1 MTYNILVLVFYL
13 ERDVMNSLCPDGGG
27 REVEGEGHYK
37 DWAHSQHA
45 EQNTEYSCSNS
56 HVHKI
61 TNVPGGLLS
70 PLSPF
75 VQNNLEINSD
85 IKSY

>member
-1 MTYNILVLVFYL
+1 
-13 ERDVMNSLCPDGGG
+13 MNSLCPGGRG
-27 REVEGEGHYK
+27 REVEGEGHFK
-37 DWAHSQHA
+37 EWAHSQHA
-45 EQNTEYSCSNS
+45 EQNTAYSCSNTIT

-61 TNVPGGLLS
+61 TNVPGGLLL

-85 IKSY
+85 IKSG